1 MVSLHVYPIFHN
13 FNILYLGRD
22 ARALNRYNGMHKVKL
37 RNGKRKGSEGEV
49 RAVARCCREQMEQA
63 PGAGRDE
70 ATTKISM

>member
-1 MVSLHVYPIFHN
+1 ML
-13 FNILYLGRD
+13 ILYLGRD

-70 ATTKISM
+70 ATTKISNYLI